1 MLFREY
7 ILIKA
12 TTPSKQAPCL
22 DLTTTCNAVARVG
35 FKEVI
40 LRSIGTAILMLGFAF
55 FRQIAG
61 WFMDGVALSGA
72 DFGGGPFGA
81 PATQAPG
88 PRPSLWQAPTPAAQ
102 PTGQSTR
109 ASGIDLNEF
118 R

>member
-1 MLFREY
+1 MLFGRY
-7 ILIKA
+7 ILIKVA
-12 TTPSKQAPCL
+12 TPSERPSL
-22 DLTTTCNAVARVG
+22 DLTTTRDAVVRVG

-55 FRQIAG
+55 FRQIAA
-61 WFMDGVALSGA
+61 WFMDGVAISGA
-72 DFGGGPFGA
+72 DFGPGFGA
-81 PATQAPG
+81 PAAPAPG
-88 PRPSLWQAPTPAAQ
+88 PRPSLWSAPAPAAQ